1 MFGSASLEEAVDTK
15 CTKNIHQ
22 KIGRG
27 ALCSACDL
35 RELPFLK
42 KKKRHWHPRMHA
54 CPDRPAICAPSKS
67 QEVLGI
73 FYLCGA
79 DQPRGRR
86 WYANGASF
94 YSNGPIAAATGD
106 NTRRKRHLKKILHT
120 SRAKKAHFPFLRV
133 CVCMCEAS
141 HLCTSLQINLRVH
154 SLCVSRKEMLRH
166 AGLALARVTYT
177 RTLAPKP

>member
-1 MFGSASLEEAVDTK
+1 MMGDMMTSILLCVLARIGSCWIDCAPLIIDTEMFGSASLEEAVDTK

-42 KKKRHWHPRMHA
+42 KKKHWHLRMHA
-54 CPDRPAICAPSKS
+54 CPDNPAICAPSKS

-73 FYLCGA
+73 FYLFGA
-79 DQPRGRR
+79 DQPRDRR

-106 NTRRKRHLKKILHT
+106 NTRRKRHLKKSCIP
-120 SRAKKAHFPFLRV
+120 REPKRRIFLSCV
-133 CVCMCEAS
+133 CVCVCVR
-141 HLCTSLQINLRVH
+141 HLIYVH
-154 SLCVSRKEMLRH
+154 LYK
-166 AGLALARVTYT
+166 
-177 RTLAPKP
+177 